1 MAILGNQEPSNS
13 KGFGDE
19 SARTSDSL
27 PVPPVRDLFSL
38 KTRLRKTCKF
48 AVTFAFLGRKGPLC
62 ATKMFYTHFVQFFVK
77 IDLKTR
83 CFAMK
88 NGLFAVS
95 FVVLQNF
102 RISFILPKLPFL

>member
-1 MAILGNQEPSNS
+1 
-13 KGFGDE
+13 
-19 SARTSDSL
+19 
-27 PVPPVRDLFSL
+27 
-38 KTRLRKTCKF
+38 
-48 AVTFAFLGRKGPLC
+48 
-62 ATKMFYTHFVQFFVK
+62 MFYTHFVQFFVK